1 MSIRKRVWKT
11 SQGEERQAW
20 ILDFFDGSGKRRHE
34 TFARR
39 KDAEQREAQVR
50 IDVSRGAKI
59 PGATKPSRRSPTIGL
74 ITCGKT
80 GASNR
85 RSTITNSTCACIS
98 CRSWAGKG
106 LAGLAKK
113 GYRHSA
119 SICLPAWM
127 ARTKSPTLARSVWVS
142 FKTLLKHARIAHL
155 AQGVKGFS
163 HDPRAKRKLE
173 IGKDVPSPAEIKRLY
188 EATGR

>member
-50 IDVSRGAKI
+50 IDVSRGARI
-59 PGATKPSRRSPTIGL
+59 PARDKTIAQIADDLLDHLREDRREQ
-74 ITCGKT
+74 
-80 GASNR
+80 
-85 RSTITNSTCACIS
+85 STINNYEQHLRLHIPPIVG
-98 CRSWAGKG
+98 RQRM
-106 LAGLAKK
+106 AGLAKK

-127 ARTKSPTLARSVWVS
+127 ART
-142 FKTLLKHARIAHL
+142 
-155 AQGVKGFS
+155 
-163 HDPRAKRKLE
+163 
-173 IGKDVPSPAEIKRLY
+173 
-188 EATGR
+188 